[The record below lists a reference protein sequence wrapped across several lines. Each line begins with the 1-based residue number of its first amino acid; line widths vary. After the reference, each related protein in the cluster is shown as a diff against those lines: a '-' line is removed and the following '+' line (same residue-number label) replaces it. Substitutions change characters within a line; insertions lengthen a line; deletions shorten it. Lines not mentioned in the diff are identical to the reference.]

1 MKQIAPASCAA
12 LLCAANAQTADAPK
26 AISAQV
32 FSADTT
38 ITGQKIEV
46 PNDPHV
52 VVSITTFPPG
62 AALPVHKH
70 PYPHYVYVLEGT
82 LTVTNVE
89 TGKSFDLPQ
98 GKFLV
103 EMNNTW
109 HFGKN
114 NTQQPVKLLV
124 IDQLPEG
131 AKSNVVLKDAS
142 VP

>member
-1 MKQIAPASCAA
+1 MKQIALATGAL
-12 LLCAANAQTADAPK
+12 LLCAGVKAADAPK
-26 AISAQV
+26 VTSAPV

-46 PNDPHV
+46 PNNPNV
-52 VVSITTFPPG
+52 VVSIVTFAPG
-62 AALPVHKH
+62 SALPVHEH

-82 LTVTNVE
+82 PTVTNVE

-98 GKFLV
+98 GQFLI

-114 NTQQPVKLLV
+114 NTRQPVKLLV
-124 IDQLPEG
+124 VDQLPPG
-131 AKSNVVLKDAS
+131 AASNVVLKDATAR
-142 VP
+142 

>member
-1 MKQIAPASCAA
+1 MKQIALAVSA
-12 LLCAANAQTADAPK
+12 LLLCGGIAQAGDAPK
-26 AISAQV
+26 VTSAPV
-32 FSADTT
+32 FSGGTT

-46 PNDPHV
+46 PQNPNV
-52 VVSITTFPPG
+52 VVSTVTFPPG

-89 TGKSFDLPQ
+89 TGKSFDLPH

-114 NTQQPVKLLV
+114 NTRQPIKLLV
-124 IDQLPEG
+124 IDQLPPG
-131 AKSNVVLKDAS
+131 VASNVVVKDAAAH
-142 VP
+142 